1 MKLISVTKNGK
12 ITGGSRERTCTSGR
26 YGRSVKRCVDTIRYM
41 LPENINPEQSCL
53 ISTLISAAIGFIV
66 GFVSRPSD
74 RAARLSTVMAA
85 RYAAN
90 YGSNS
95 TVSKLPRVPRVA
107 FFFLCWPP
115 RLHLSGALVRFFPA
129 ALFLLSR
136 LPFPEFR
143 VVRGCWQRWHYRAR
157 QMRKGKATSKTSFP
171 LCQAKKL
178 SPVLTLRNLP
188 LG

>member
-95 TVSKLPRVPRVA
+95 TVSKLPRGPRGIFLSLLAAAAPFIRGTCSVFPSHVISVVA
-107 FFFLCWPP
+107 LAV
-115 RLHLSGALVRFFPA
+115 SGISCGAWLLA
-129 ALFLLSR
+129 ALALQS
-136 LPFPEFR
+136 EADA
-143 VVRGCWQRWHYRAR
+143 QRKSHIEDFISS
-157 QMRKGKATSKTSFP
+157 M
-171 LCQAKKL
+171 
-178 SPVLTLRNLP
+178 
-188 LG
+188 